1 MNARSTVEKIGLI
14 GGTGVEGR
22 GIALRLA
29 MAGFQVQIGSRSQAR
44 ARSTAVE
51 MNRQIGSRPI
61 GGAENREV
69 IENCSLLFLTVP
81 FRHAAETLKEHES
94 QFTSDQVLIDV
105 TVPVLFEKGPRFLS
119 LEEGSGSEHL
129 RSRLRSE
136 VPLVATFKTIP
147 AELLSELDA
156 PLECDEFIC
165 SDSSEARERVL
176 RVLQRIEGV
185 RWLDGGPLRFCRSL
199 EGMTLLAIGMN
210 RRYRVK
216 GSRFKVV
223 GI

>member
-1 MNARSTVEKIGLI
+1 MEKIGLI

-29 MAGFQVQIGSRSQAR
+29 VAGCQVQIGSRRENR
-44 ARSTAVE
+44 ARKVAAE
-51 MNRQIGSRPI
+51 ISRHTGGRPVS
-61 GGAENREV
+61 GAENREV

-81 FRHAAETLKEHES
+81 FRHAGETLKQHGA
-94 QFTSDQVLIDV
+94 QFTSDQVLVDV
-105 TVPVLFEKGPRFLS
+105 TVPVLFDRGPRLLR
-119 LEEGSGSEHL
+119 LEEGSGSEQL
-129 RSRLRSE
+129 RGRLSPD
-136 VPLVATFKTIP
+136 VPLVATFKTMP
-147 AELLSELDA
+147 AELLSELDV

-165 SDSSEARERVL
+165 SDSSQAKERVL

-216 GSRFKVV
+216 GSRFKVI

>member
-1 MNARSTVEKIGLI
+1 MERIGLI

-29 MAGFQVQIGSRSQAR
+29 MAGCQVQIGSRSLDR
-44 ARSTAVE
+44 ARKTAVE
-51 MNRQIGSRPI
+51 MNQQIGSRSVA
-61 GGAENREV
+61 GAENREV
-69 IENCSLLFLTVP
+69 IENCSLLFLTIP
-81 FRHAAETLKEHES
+81 FDHAAETLKQHEL

-105 TVPVLFEKGPRFLS
+105 TVPVLFDRGPRFLS

-129 RSRLRSE
+129 RGRLPSN
-136 VPLVATFKTIP
+136 VPLVATFKTMP

-165 SDSSEARERVL
+165 SDSSEAKGRVL

-216 GSRFKVV
+216 GSRFKVL

>member
-1 MNARSTVEKIGLI
+1 MERIGLI
-14 GGTGVEGR
+14 GGTGAEGR

-29 MAGFQVQIGSRSQAR
+29 MAGCQVQIGSRSEDR
-44 ARSTAVE
+44 ARNTADE
-51 MNRQIGSRPI
+51 MNRQIGSQPVA
-61 GGAENREV
+61 GADNREV

-81 FRHAAETLKEHES
+81 FDHAAETLRRHES
-94 QFTSDQVLIDV
+94 HFISDQVLIDV
-105 TVPVLFEKGPRFLS
+105 TVPVLFDKGPRFLS

-129 RSRLRSE
+129 RSRLPSD
-136 VPLVATFKTIP
+136 VPLVATFKTMP
-147 AELLSELDA
+147 AELLSEPDA

-165 SDSSEARERVL
+165 SDSSEAKERVL

-199 EGMTLLAIGMN
+199 EGMTLLAIEMN

>member
-1 MNARSTVEKIGLI
+1 MERIGLI

-29 MAGFQVQIGSRSQAR
+29 MAGCQVQIGSRSEDR
-44 ARSTAVE
+44 ARSTAVQ
-51 MNRQIGSRPI
+51 MNQQIGSQPV

-69 IENCSLLFLTVP
+69 IESSSLLFLTVP
-81 FRHAAETLKEHES
+81 FLHAAQTLKQHES

-105 TVPVLFEKGPRFLS
+105 TVPILFDKGPRFLT
-119 LEEGSGSEHL
+119 LEEGSGSELL
-129 RSRLRSE
+129 RSRLPSE
-136 VPLVATFKTIP
+136 VPLVATFKTMP
-147 AELLSELDA
+147 AELLSELDV

-165 SDSSEARERVL
+165 SDSPQAKERVL

-185 RWLDGGPLRFCRSL
+185 RWLDAGPLRFCRSL